1 MQSILIGKYM
11 QVHIFHLAVTYG
23 TIQRRKNLLRIGS
36 YDVLF
41 SGGSGGIY
49 TKENPSALRE

>member
-1 MQSILIGKYM
+1 M

-41 SGGSGGIY
+41 SWGPVGFTQKKIH
-49 TKENPSALRE
+49 LL

>member
-1 MQSILIGKYM
+1 M

-23 TIQRRKNLLRIGS
+23 TIQRRKNLFRIGS